1 MKALQA
7 QLSQSEDQIS
17 ANINESKA
25 MHDHIVK
32 IKDISKFFVTKSGS
46 LELFTNVNIKF
57 APSTSYALIGESG
70 VGKSTLLHI
79 ASGLEKPSSGEVFFG
94 EQNFWGLRASKQSL
108 LRLSETAIIFQQYNL
123 IPCLNVRENIEFQ
136 ARINKKYDGKYIKE
150 IIEDLRLTRLLE
162 EWPESLSGGEQQR
175 VAIARALA
183 AKPKI
188 LFADEPTG
196 SLDEKNS
203 ELVLDML
210 LNINKKYNTSLVVIT
225 HSLSIA
231 SKLEKCMELKARK
244 VSDK

>member
-1 MKALQA
+1 MQ
-7 QLSQSEDQIS
+7 
-17 ANINESKA
+17 
-25 MHDHIVK
+25 DHIVK
-32 IKDISKFFVTKSGS
+32 IKNISKLFITKSGP
-46 LELFTNVNIKF
+46 LELFTDVNITF
-57 APSTSYALIGESG
+57 SPSTSYALIGESG

-94 EQNFWGLRASKQSL
+94 EKNFWDLKASSQSV
-108 LRLSETAIIFQQYNL
+108 LRLNDTAIIFQQYNL

-136 ARINKKYDGKYIKE
+136 SRVNNSYNNEYIEE
-150 IIEDLRLTRLLE
+150 IIEDLQITRLLG

-183 AKPKI
+183 AQPKI

-203 ELVLDML
+203 KLVLGML

-225 HSLSIA
+225 HSQAVA
-231 SKLEKCMELKARK
+231 SKLEVCLELKSRT
-244 VSDK
+244 VSQR

>member
-1 MKALQA
+1 MQ
-7 QLSQSEDQIS
+7 
-17 ANINESKA
+17 
-25 MHDHIVK
+25 DHIVK
-32 IKDISKFFVTKSGS
+32 IKNISKLFVTKSGP
-46 LELFTNVNIKF
+46 LELFTDVNINF
-57 APSTSYALIGESG
+57 RPSTSYALIGESG

-94 EQNFWGLRASKQSL
+94 EKNFWDLKASNQSH
-108 LRLSETAIIFQQYNL
+108 LRLNETAIIFQQYNL

-136 ARINKKYDGKYIKE
+136 SRVNNSYSGEYIKE
-150 IIEDLRLTRLLE
+150 IIEDLQITRLLK

-183 AKPKI
+183 AQPKI

-203 ELVLDML
+203 KLVLGML

-225 HSLSIA
+225 HSQAVA
-231 SKLEKCMELKARK
+231 SKLEICLELKSKK
-244 VSDK
+244 VSHR